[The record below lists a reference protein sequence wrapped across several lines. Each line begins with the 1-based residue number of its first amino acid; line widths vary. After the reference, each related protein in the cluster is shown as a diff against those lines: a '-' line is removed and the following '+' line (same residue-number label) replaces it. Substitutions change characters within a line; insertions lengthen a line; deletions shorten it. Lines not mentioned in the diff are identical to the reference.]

1 MMYRGYKDMIVYKL
15 AYDTALEVFEVTK
28 TFPRE
33 EKFSL
38 VDQLRRSSRSVTS
51 NIAEAW
57 GKRMYKNN
65 FISKISDSYSEAL
78 ETMTWLDYSLNHQYI
93 TKEKHAYF
101 EKKYDRICGMLFGMM
116 DNPDR
121 FIIKLKSQ

>member
-1 MMYRGYKDMIVYKL
+1 MQYRGHKDLLVYKL
-15 AYDTALEVFEVTK
+15 SYEAAIEIFEITK
-28 TFPRE
+28 NFPTE

-38 VDQLRRSSRSVTS
+38 VDQIRRSSRSVTS

-65 FISKISDSYSEAL
+65 FISKLSDSYAEAN
-78 ETMTWLDYSLNHQYI
+78 ETMTWLDFSLNHKYI
-93 TKEKHAYF
+93 SEEKQKYF

-116 DNPDR
+116 NNPTK
-121 FIIKLKSQ
+121 FLIKLKCL

>member
-1 MMYRGYKDMIVYKL
+1 MIVYQL
-15 AYDTALEVFEVTK
+15 AYETAIEVFEVTK

-78 ETMTWLDYSLNHQYI
+78 ETMTWSDYSLKHKYI
-93 TKEKHAYF
+93 IEEQHTYF
-101 EKKYDRICGMLFGMM
+101 DQKYDRICAMLYGMM
-116 DNPDR
+116 DNPTKFLITLR
-121 FIIKLKSQ
+121 SQKR